1 MAWVVCDIRGKA
13 FIFNNKPHRACI
25 YTSNDE
31 QFKYWEGY
39 RDGPFIDPAVS
50 LPKGTIE
57 KLIGRKL
64 TWNDEPVK
72 LE

>member
-31 QFKYWEGY
+31 KIEYW
-39 RDGPFIDPAVS
+39 
-50 LPKGTIE
+50 
-57 KLIGRKL
+57 
-64 TWNDEPVK
+64 
-72 LE
+72 